1 MIIENHTGKFQM
13 INSEK
18 RREQLKQAQTKHR
31 AKLKSKEISRVE
43 YHLSG
48 RERKAMDSFLET
60 LRGFESEI

>member
-1 MIIENHTGKFQM
+1 M